1 MKIYEL
7 AKEVNPYVVE
17 MRRYFHEHPELSN
30 QEDKTI
36 ERIGQELAGMG
47 IEYEVV
53 PHGGIV
59 AILEGKTPGKGKT
72 VLLRADCD
80 ALPVQETKENL
91 AGPRVCCSKVD
102 GVMHACGHDGHTAML
117 LGAAKILKEHLD
129 EVHGRIILFF
139 ERAEENGGGIPQM
152 LAYMDE
158 KGKFDLASA
167 NPIVYSHGEYY
178 GLGKKLGT
186 FGYSIKKKRKKKQP
200 RKKG

>member
-72 VLLRADCD
+72 VLLRADCRC
-80 ALPVQETKENL
+80 A
-91 AGPRVCCSKVD
+91 AGPGDQGEPGWSPC
-102 GVMHACGHDGHTAML
+102 L
-117 LGAAKILKEHLD
+117 LLQ
-129 EVHGRIILFF
+129 
-139 ERAEENGGGIPQM
+139 GGWRDARLRP
-152 LAYMDE
+152 
-158 KGKFDLASA
+158 
-167 NPIVYSHGEYY
+167 
-178 GLGKKLGT
+178 
-186 FGYSIKKKRKKKQP
+186 
-200 RKKG
+200 

>member
-59 AILEGKTPGKGKT
+59 AILEGKTPS
-72 VLLRADCD
+72 LARAR
-80 ALPVQETKENL
+80 LS
-91 AGPRVCCSKVD
+91 CCVP
-102 GVMHACGHDGHTAML
+102 TAMRCRSRRPRRTWL
-117 LGAAKILKEHLD
+117 VPVSAA
-129 EVHGRIILFF
+129 
-139 ERAEENGGGIPQM
+139 
-152 LAYMDE
+152 
-158 KGKFDLASA
+158 
-167 NPIVYSHGEYY
+167 
-178 GLGKKLGT
+178 
-186 FGYSIKKKRKKKQP
+186 P
-200 RKKG
+200 RWMA

>member
-1 MKIYEL
+1 MFCLFCSFGTEWVRRCFKLKIYEL

-80 ALPVQETKENL
+80 ALPVLGQPGRSPCLLLQGRRCN
-91 AGPRVCCSKVD
+91 
-102 GVMHACGHDGHTAML
+102 ACL
-117 LGAAKILKEHLD
+117 
-129 EVHGRIILFF
+129 R
-139 ERAEENGGGIPQM
+139 
-152 LAYMDE
+152 
-158 KGKFDLASA
+158 S
-167 NPIVYSHGEYY
+167 
-178 GLGKKLGT
+178 
-186 FGYSIKKKRKKKQP
+186 
-200 RKKG
+200 